1 MKRILT
7 SLLAIFLFAGSAL
20 AQEASVAQQSSDKF
34 PFSIKAYP
42 FRGTYLDGG
51 VHWEKFGGAY
61 PAGVNLG
68 FELPST
74 QQYPWQQY
82 LGNATVGVGLS

>member
-1 MKRILT
+1 MRRVFITLLT
-7 SLLAIFLFAGSAL
+7 IFLFAGSAL
-20 AQEASVAQQSSDKF
+20 AQKADVAQPSEGKF

-51 VHWEKFGGAY
+51 VHWEKFGRAY

-68 FELPST
+68 FELPSN
-74 QQYPWQQY
+74 QQYPWQ
-82 LGNATVGVGLS
+82 